1 MYFFPDLIYFP
12 TTWFKPGC
20 LMKVHLRSD
29 RMLPLVIAIAVF
41 TSGPV
46 SAQSAPPHSAP
57 ADWGPISINLE
68 EYDYPYPV
76 EYMNFSVYG
85 KNVRIAY
92 MDVAPTGPANG
103 RTVIF
108 HHGGYYYSWYWEDQI
123 RALSEKGYRVIA
135 KDRLGWGKSSK
146 PDIPYSI
153 NLWASNTARLMDHLG
168 IEQAAL
174 VGHSIGGQMVTRFA
188 FLFPDRITH
197 LVTVN
202 QVGLTDRR
210 GGRGFEPLTGEVDAN
225 PDMDAVYASLLRW
238 AEENYVKWSP
248 DYLEH
253 MRIRYGQRLSGDW
266 PRMAYISRLTGH
278 MRSMDTVV
286 NDWRHIETPTLILG
300 GQEDYPTYA
309 EEARHAASIFPNGEA
324 VLIPNVGHNPH
335 EEAPD
340 RVNAELIR
348 FLGT

>member
-1 MYFFPDLIYFP
+1 MAILSNRSLY
-12 TTWFKPGC
+12 
-20 LMKVHLRSD
+20 VHI
-29 RMLPLVIAIAVF
+29 LVTAIAVS
-41 TSGPV
+41 TPSLV
-46 SAQSAPPHSAP
+46 SAQSAPPQSAP
-57 ADWGPISINLE
+57 ADWGPVSINLE
-68 EYDYPYPV
+68 EYEYPYPV
-76 EYMNFSVYG
+76 EYLNFSVYG
-85 KNVRIAY
+85 EDVRVAY

-123 RALSEKGYRVIA
+123 RALSAEGYRVIA

-188 FLFPDRITH
+188 FLYPERITH

-210 GGRGFEPLTGEVDAN
+210 GGRGFQPLTGEVDAN
-225 PDMDAVYASLLRW
+225 PDRDAVYASLLRW
-238 AEENYVKWSP
+238 ADGNYVKWRP

-266 PRMAYISRLTGH
+266 PRMAYISRITGH

-286 NDWRHIETPTLILG
+286 NDWHHIETPTLILG

-309 EEARHAASIFPNGEA
+309 EEARTAASTFPNGE
-324 VLIPNVGHNPH
+324 VILIPNVGHNPH

-348 FLGT
+348 FLGD

>member
-1 MYFFPDLIYFP
+1 MRF
-12 TTWFKPGC
+12 
-20 LMKVHLRSD
+20 RSY
-29 RMLPLVIAIAVF
+29 RSLFLLTAIAVF
-41 TSGPV
+41 TPGVV
-46 SAQSAPPHSAP
+46 SAQAAPPQSAP
-57 ADWGPISINLE
+57 ANWGPISINLE

-85 KNVRIAY
+85 ENVRVAY

-108 HHGGYYYSWYWEDQI
+108 HHGGYYYGWYWQDQI
-123 RALSEKGYRVIA
+123 RALSEEGYRVIA

-146 PDIPYSI
+146 PDIPYSM

-188 FLFPDRITH
+188 FLYPERITH

-202 QVGLTDRR
+202 QVGLTDGR
-210 GGRGFEPLTGEVDAN
+210 GGRGFQPFTGEIDAN
-225 PDMDAVYASLLRW
+225 PDMDTVYASLLRW
-238 AEENYVKWSP
+238 ADRNYVKWSP

-266 PRMAYISRLTGH
+266 PRMAYISSLTGH
-278 MRSMDTVV
+278 MRGMDTVV
-286 NDWRHIETPTLILG
+286 NDWQHIETPTLILG

-309 EEARHAASIFPNGEA
+309 EEARHAASTFPNGE
-324 VLIPNVGHNPH
+324 VMLIPNVGHNPH

-340 RVNAELIR
+340 IFNAALIR

>member
-1 MYFFPDLIYFP
+1 M
-12 TTWFKPGC
+12 C
-20 LMKVHLRSD
+20 LRSY
-29 RMLPLVIAIAVF
+29 RSLFLLTAIAVF
-41 TSGPV
+41 TSSVV
-46 SAQSAPPHSAP
+46 SAQSGPPHSAP
-57 ADWGPISINLE
+57 ASWGPISINLE

-85 KNVRIAY
+85 EDVRIAY

-108 HHGGYYYSWYWEDQI
+108 HHGGYYYGWYWKDQI
-123 RALSEKGYRVIA
+123 RALSEEGYRVIA

-146 PDIPYSI
+146 PEITYSI

-188 FLFPDRITH
+188 FLYPERITH

-202 QVGLTDRR
+202 QIGLTDRR
-210 GGRGFEPLTGEVDAN
+210 GGRGFQPLTGEIDAN
-225 PDMDAVYASLLRW
+225 PDMDAFYASLMRW
-238 AEENYVKWSP
+238 AEKNYVKWSP

-266 PRMAYISRLTGH
+266 PRMTYISRLTGH
-278 MRSMDTVV
+278 MRNMDTVV
-286 NDWRHIETPTLILG
+286 NDWQHIKTPTLILG

-309 EEARHAASIFPNGEA
+309 EESRHAASIFPNGE
-324 VLIPNVGHNPH
+324 VILIPNVGHNPH
-335 EEAPD
+335 EEAPEIFN
-340 RVNAELIR
+340 VELIR
-348 FLGT
+348 FLGS

>member
-1 MYFFPDLIYFP
+1 M
-12 TTWFKPGC
+12 C
-20 LMKVHLRSD
+20 LRSY
-29 RMLPLVIAIAVF
+29 RFPFLLAAIAAC

-46 SAQSAPPHSAP
+46 SAQSAPPPSAP
-57 ADWGPISINLE
+57 ADWGPVSISLE

-85 KNVRIAY
+85 KDVRIAY

-108 HHGGYYYSWYWEDQI
+108 HHGGLYYSWYWDDQI
-123 RALSEKGYRVIA
+123 RALSEAGFRVIA

-146 PDIPYSI
+146 PVIPYSM

-168 IEQAAL
+168 IEKAAL

-188 FLFPDRITH
+188 FLYPEKITH

-202 QVGLTDRR
+202 QIGLTDRR
-210 GGRGFEPLTGEVDAN
+210 RGGGFQPLTGEVDAN
-225 PDMDAVYASLLRW
+225 PDMDAVYDSLLRW
-238 AEENYVKWSP
+238 ADRNYVEWHP
-248 DYLEH
+248 EYLEH

-266 PRMAYISRLTGH
+266 PTMAYVYQLTGH
-278 MRSMDTVV
+278 MRNMDTVV
-286 NDWRHIETPTLILG
+286 NDWQHIETPTLILG
-300 GQEDYPTYA
+300 GEEDYPTYA
-309 EEARHAASIFPNGEA
+309 EEARNAASIFPNGEA
-324 VLIPNVGHNPH
+324 ILIPDVGHNPH

-340 RVNAELIR
+340 VFNAELIR
-348 FLGT
+348 FLES